1 MTNSIGVHRTASVV
15 LMQPFLI
22 SKTML
27 EINFTSMEPTWNNVS
42 NKLKKKHWKITQNI
56 HKNIHEFIPVSIND

>member
-1 MTNSIGVHRTASVV
+1 
-15 LMQPFLI
+15 MQPFLI